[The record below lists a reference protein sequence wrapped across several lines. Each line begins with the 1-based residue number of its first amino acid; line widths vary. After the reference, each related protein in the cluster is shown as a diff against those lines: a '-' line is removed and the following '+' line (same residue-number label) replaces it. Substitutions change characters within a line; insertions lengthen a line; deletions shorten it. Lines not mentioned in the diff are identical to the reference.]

1 MLKLKLLKWFR
12 PSEFA
17 YARQK
22 YVHRIPH
29 KYSIDCNKNKEDGV
43 FYAKI
48 NEVEGIMSF
57 GDTEQEAVEMVYDAL
72 LTYLA
77 IPREVAIDLKPEIDY
92 ENKTL
97 KTKDCFNL
105 ATAQ

>member
-1 MLKLKLLKWFR
+1 MIKLKLLKWFR

-17 YARQK
+17 FERQK

-29 KYSIDCNKNKEDGV
+29 KYSVNCHRDKEDGV
-43 FYAKI
+43 FYAKV
-48 NEVEGIMSF
+48 NEVEGVISF

-77 IPREVAIDLKPEIDY
+77 IPREVATDLKPEINY
-92 ENKTL
+92 RKKTI
-97 KTKDCFNL
+97 KTKDCFKL
-105 ATAQ
+105 ATA